1 LPLST
6 LCRMPE
12 GQPLAEALRDVVR
25 EIERRLTQETTHSDA
40 VRLMTAAYILT
51 GLRMKKNE
59 LAAIYRGVG
68 LMSESTAFDEAIEEG
83 AITNS
88 HKTLLLQGRE
98 LFGSPDEAIKSELKS
113 IRDLDRLE
121 RLLSAI
127 LKTKSWQELL
137 ATP

>member
-1 LPLST
+1 
-6 LCRMPE
+6 MPE

-51 GLRMKKNE
+51 GLRMKKND
-59 LAAIYRGVG
+59 LAAIYRGLG

-98 LFGSPDEAIKSELKS
+98 LFGSPDEAI
-113 IRDLDRLE
+113 
-121 RLLSAI
+121 
-127 LKTKSWQELL
+127 
-137 ATP
+137 

>member
-1 LPLST
+1 
-6 LCRMPE
+6 MPE